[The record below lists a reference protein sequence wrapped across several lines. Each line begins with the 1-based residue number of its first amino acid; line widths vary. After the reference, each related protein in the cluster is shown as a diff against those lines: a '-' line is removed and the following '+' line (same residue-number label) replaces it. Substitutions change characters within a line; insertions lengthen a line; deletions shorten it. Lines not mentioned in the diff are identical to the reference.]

1 MSGDDRVRRALR
13 ARRAR
18 FVSGLRLFRE
28 HVRALCHLR
37 PESRRRG
44 CPSPRPRAA
53 ILVTYGDLTVAQRIG
68 YATELNGH
76 GDDMPTIVSRRRHM
90 ITTNRLRRANGAADT
105 WTRNSAR
112 AQRGDNTWG

>member
-53 ILVTYGDLTVAQRIG
+53 ILVTYGDLTVAHRVG

-76 GDDMPTIVSRRRHM
+76 GDDMPDHRLTEETHDHDQPAPPRERR
-90 ITTNRLRRANGAADT
+90 
-105 WTRNSAR
+105 S
-112 AQRGDNTWG
+112 